1 MSFYPTTESLPP
13 LGALCLDY
21 TDDIHR
27 PPGDVIES
35 SSYEF
40 PVIKKLIKGANLW
53 KIVNP
58 AAFPEDYLQLFVKAC
73 RELQEE
79 GCIGIITSCG
89 FLAQIQARLADQISL
104 PIATSSL
111 IQVPFILGCIS
122 SKKNIAVLTFDESV
136 LNKVHFNGVGISDHQ
151 MERLIVKG
159 CPPDGVLHDIIVR
172 GKPYIHEQLEQELV
186 TLAKTTLE
194 NHPEVAAIV
203 LECTQ
208 MPPFA
213 QAIQKEVN
221 LPVYDGITMVN
232 WFYSGLCAKMVPP
245 DLNKEDGLRERKRGI
260 NEEK

>member
-1 MSFYPTTESLPP
+1 MAYYPKNEPLPP

-40 PVIKKLIKGANLW
+40 SVIKKCVRGANLW
-53 KIVNP
+53 RIVNP
-58 AAFPEDYLQLFVKAC
+58 SSFPEEFLQLFVEAC
-73 RELQEE
+73 QSLKNQ

-89 FLAQIQARLADQISL
+89 FLAQIQYRLASEIDL

-111 IQVPFILGCIS
+111 IQIPFVFACMS
-122 SKKNIAVLTFDESV
+122 PNKKIGVLTFDATV
-136 LNKVHFNGVGISDHQ
+136 LNKVHFNGVGITDAQ
-151 MERLIVKG
+151 IERMAVKG
-159 CPPDGVLHDIIVR
+159 CPHEGVLHDIIVR
-172 GKPYIHEQLEQELV
+172 GKPYIHEQLEEEL
-186 TLAKTTLE
+186 LRMAESLLIE
-194 NHPEVAAIV
+194 NPDLGAYV

-213 QAIQKEVN
+213 KSIQDRTG

-232 WFYSGLCAKMVPP
+232 WFYSGLHAKTTPTDP
-245 DLNKEDGLRERKRGI
+245 NKEAGLIPRKRGV
-260 NEEK
+260 NEAK